1 MDTSAGA
8 AQLPPHARMLHF
20 VLGPQM
26 AHVVYALIDLG
37 IADELARRPRTVDQ
51 LATATGTQAPALARL
66 LRAAAAIGVLAVG
79 ADGRYTATP
88 LSHVLRT
95 EYAGS
100 VRDLLRYDASEL
112 ASRPWQRLA
121 DAVRTG
127 ERAFDAEFG
136 TPFFEYLAT
145 HPDASELFD
154 RAMTQMSM
162 STTAVYLNRYDFGQH
177 RRVADLGG
185 GRGYFLA
192 MLLQRYPAMTGVLV
206 DRPAVTAEALPL
218 LKQYGV
224 QDRVTVTA
232 GDFSQDVPPG
242 CDAYVLKNVL
252 HDWSDEQARPIL
264 AAIRSTM
271 DDDARLLVCESVLA
285 PPGQPDLG
293 ALLDLDM
300 MLKFGGLERDLEGWR
315 TLLRHARFELANE
328 PDVGTRTVLVGR
340 PV

>member
-1 MDTSAGA
+1 VLYFVAGA
-8 AQLPPHARMLHF
+8 
-20 VLGPQM
+20 QM
-26 AHVVYALIDLG
+26 AHVVYALAELG
-37 IADELARRPRTVDQ
+37 VAEELARRPRTVEQ
-51 LATATGTQAPALARL
+51 LATATGTDAPALSRL
-66 LRAAAAIGVLAVG
+66 LRAAASVGVLAVEP
-79 ADGRYTATP
+79 DGRYAATP

-95 EYAGS
+95 EHPGS
-100 VRDLLRYDASEL
+100 VKDLLLYDASEL
-112 ASRPWQRLA
+112 VTRPWRRLA

-136 TPFFEYLAT
+136 VSFFEYLAA
-145 HPDASELFD
+145 HPDAGELFD

-192 MLLQRYPAMTGVLV
+192 MLLQRYPSMSGVLV
-206 DRPAVTAEALPL
+206 DRPPVAAEARAL
-218 LKQYGV
+218 LKQHGV
-224 QDRVTVTA
+224 DERVTVVA
-232 GDFSQDVPPG
+232 GDFLHEVPAG

-252 HDWSDEQARPIL
+252 HDWSDEDALPIL
-264 AAIRSTM
+264 RAVRSTM
-271 DDDARLLVCESVLA
+271 DDSARLLVCESVLA

-300 MLKFGGLERDLEGWR
+300 MLKFGGLERDLDGWR
-315 TLLRHARFELANE
+315 GLLHRAGFDLVND

-340 PV
+340 PA